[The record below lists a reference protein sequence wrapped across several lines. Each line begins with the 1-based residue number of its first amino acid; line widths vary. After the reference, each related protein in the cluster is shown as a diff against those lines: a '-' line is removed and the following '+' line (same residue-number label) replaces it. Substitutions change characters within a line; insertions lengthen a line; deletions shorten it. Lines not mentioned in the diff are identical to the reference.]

1 MYQEDEQVQVR
12 RRESERAVKLAMAN
26 RWEDAVAANR
36 AILEVFPNDTDS
48 YNRLG
53 KALME
58 LKRFPSARK
67 AYKKALELD
76 PSNQIAKKNLER
88 ISVLAKAGGEQKEGT
103 RVDPSLF
110 IEEMGKT
117 ALTTLERVNDE
128 GLVKLTAGDSVQ
140 LKRKKEE
147 LLVETT
153 GGDTVGSV
161 EPRLRSRIL
170 KLLEG
175 GSEYAAA
182 VTSLEGGACRII
194 IKETYRAP
202 EQTGPS
208 FPTAI
213 STEKVRP
220 YTKERLIEYGS
231 RSEDSSRSKVA
242 MDGEEDDD
250 NDEKGDGWDEDS
262 VAQEGHLSINDAAA
276 AEDAAHD
283 DDDDLEE

>member
-88 ISVLAKAGGEQKEGT
+88 IGVLAKAGGVEKEGA

-117 ALTTLERVNDE
+117 ALTTLERVSDE
-128 GLVKLTAGDSVQ
+128 ALVKLTAGDGVQ
-140 LKRKKEE
+140 LKRKKDD
-147 LLVETT
+147 LLVETL
-153 GGDTVGSV
+153 GGDTIGSI
-161 EPRLRSRIL
+161 EPKLRSRIF
-170 KLLEG
+170 KLLDG

-182 VTSLEGGACRII
+182 VTSLEGGGCRII

-231 RSEDSSRSKVA
+231 RVEESSRSRA
-242 MDGEEDDD
+242 GSDSEDDD
-250 NDEKGDGWDEDS
+250 DDGDKGDEWDEDS

-283 DDDDLEE
+283 DDELEE